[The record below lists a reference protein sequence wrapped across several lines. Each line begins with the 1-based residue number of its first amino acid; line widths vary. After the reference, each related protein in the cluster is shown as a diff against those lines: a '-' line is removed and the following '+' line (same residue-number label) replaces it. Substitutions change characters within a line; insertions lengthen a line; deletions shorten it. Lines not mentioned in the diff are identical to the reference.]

1 MAMQRLKEAAEKAEN
16 IDFSIEIL
24 KERKNTLT
32 NCYSPLYEKISKTI
46 NELKL
51 LKEEK

>member
-1 MAMQRLKEAAEKAEN
+1 MKRWTIKELKN
-16 IDFSIEIL
+16 IDTIDFSIEIL
-24 KERKNTLT
+24 KERRSTLT